1 MKTKMNFKQK
11 GFTLIELVVYAA
23 GLTILTAVMVL
34 IIMQFYTLY
43 KEIIAVPRAD
53 RTGLLIVDRITK
65 EIRSGDQLDTLNSFF
80 NTTQGVIEFDVLQDD
95 DSILD
100 KRFYVEDGIVKY
112 SEEGGEGQALTPR
125 DLYVSNFNFTFVP
138 TSVSQ
143 AVKFDIEL
151 QFMTRNGTETK
162 AYTGFSILRESYE

>member
-1 MKTKMNFKQK
+1 MLNKQR
-11 GFTLIELVVYAA
+11 GFSLIELVVYVS

-65 EIRSGDQLDTLNSFF
+65 EIRSGDQLDTLNSQF
-80 NTTQGVIEFDVLQDD
+80 NTTAGAIEFDVLEDD
-95 DSILD
+95 GTVTD
-100 KRFYVEDGIVKY
+100 KRFYVENGIVKY
-112 SEEGGEGQALTPR
+112 SEEGGDGEVISPR
-125 DLYVSNFNFTFVP
+125 DLYVSNFNFTLVP

-143 AVKFDIEL
+143 AVKFDMEF

-162 AYTGFSILRESYE
+162 AYSGFSILRESYD

>member
-1 MKTKMNFKQK
+1 METKISQKNK
-11 GFTLIELVVYAA
+11 GFTLLELVIYVA
-23 GLTILTAVMVL
+23 GLLVLLAVMVA

-53 RTGLLIVDRITK
+53 RTGLLVIDRLTK
-65 EIRSGDQLDTLNSFF
+65 EIRSGDEIDTINSLF
-80 NTTQGVIEFDVLQDD
+80 NSTNGIIEFDVDNAGTPQ
-95 DSILD
+95 SR
-100 KRFYVEDGIVKY
+100 RFYVENGVIKY
-112 SEEGGEGQALTPR
+112 SEDGGAGVALSPK
-125 DLYVSNFNFTFVP
+125 DLYVSNFYFTYVP

-143 AVKFDIEL
+143 AVRLNLEL

>member
-1 MKTKMNFKQK
+1 MTINTSKHQ
-11 GFTLIELVVYAA
+11 GFSLIELVVYVS

-34 IIMQFYTLY
+34 IIIQFYTLY

-53 RTGLLIVDRITK
+53 RAGLLVVDRITK
-65 EIRSGDQLDTLNSFF
+65 EIRSGDQLDTLNSQF
-80 NTTQGVIEFDVLQDD
+80 NTTSGVIEFDVTEED
-95 DSILD
+95 DSITD
-100 KRFYVEDGIVKY
+100 KRFYVENGVVKY
-112 SEEGGEGQALTPR
+112 SEDGGSGESLTPK
-125 DLYVSNFNFTFVP
+125 DLHVSNFNFTFVP

-143 AVKFDIEL
+143 AVKFDMEF